1 MMLLSSVAL
10 LLVAATAPRK
20 GLSSKLAQSNFIC
33 LIFMELFEMVLI
45 SFFITLFSLIQQEIK
60 N

>member
-1 MMLLSSVAL
+1 
-10 LLVAATAPRK
+10 
-20 GLSSKLAQSNFIC
+20 LSSKLAQSNFIC